1 MAMIKVTQLTKRFGS
16 MTAVENVSF
25 EVAMGETLVLLGTSG
40 CGKTTTLKMLN
51 RLIEPTSGHI
61 EMDGQSITQQPPHE
75 LRRKIGYVIQ
85 DIGLFPHYTIGENIA
100 IVPTLLGWDA
110 ARIRTRTLAI
120 LATLRLPPAL
130 LNQYPEQLS
139 GGQRQRVGLARA
151 LVADPPVVLMD
162 EPLGALDP
170 ITRTGIRREFKQLEE
185 LKKKTIILVTHDIQ
199 EAFEL
204 GDRICLMDKGRIQ
217 QIGTPDE
224 LLGHPA
230 NQFVSDFFADQH
242 FSLQLRAFQLK
253 DIAAYLPTRSIDSP
267 SNRRKLPAETSLGE
281 VTTHLTGAN
290 GQLIGFEVGGE
301 FFQADFEDL
310 MNAFH
315 RKINE

>member
-1 MAMIKVTQLTKRFGS
+1 MIKVSQLTKRFGN
-16 MTAVENVSF
+16 MTAVGNVSF
-25 EVAMGETLVLLGTSG
+25 EVAAGETLILLGTSG

-61 EMDGQSITQQPPHE
+61 EIDGQFITKQAPHE

-85 DIGLFPHYTIGENIA
+85 DIGLFPHYTIAENIA
-100 IVPTLLGWDA
+100 IVPTLLRWDKE
-110 ARIRTRTLAI
+110 RIRTKTLEI

-170 ITRTGIRREFKQLEE
+170 ITRAGIRREFKQLEE
-185 LKKKTIILVTHDIQ
+185 LKKKTIIMVTHDIQ

-204 GDRICLMDKGRIQ
+204 GDRICLMDKGHIQ
-217 QIGTPDE
+217 QIGTANE
-224 LLGHPA
+224 LLRHPA

-242 FSLQLRAFQLK
+242 FYLQLRAFQLK
-253 DIAAYLPTRSIDSP
+253 DIATYLPSRSTDLP
-267 SNRRKLPAETSLGE
+267 SDTKKLPAETSLRE
-281 VTTHLTGAN
+281 VTEHLTGAN
-290 GQLIGFEVGGE
+290 GQLIGFEVDDK
-301 FFQADFEDL
+301 FFQADFEAL